1 MFIDNKLYEILRR
14 SDMSEGG
21 AIIGGVIGLVI
32 AWIIAVAKSKFTY
45 LGGGYGEFEGLGT
58 FKTLLLYLILGGI
71 GVIIGSLMF

>member
-1 MFIDNKLYEILRR
+1 
-14 SDMSEGG
+14 MSEGG

-45 LGGGYGEFEGLGT
+45 LGGGYGEFEGLST